1 VNFQVALEL
10 SINEERY
17 ASTHEYYLLEEGR
30 MCSEMKSSGYIAQ
43 TRGKFDKNFTWMT
56 ARYYSF

>member
-1 VNFQVALEL
+1 VALEL

-17 ASTHEYYLLEEGR
+17 ASTHEYHLMEER
-30 MCSEMKSSGYIAQ
+30 QMCIEMKSSGYIAQ

-56 ARYYSF
+56 VRYYSF